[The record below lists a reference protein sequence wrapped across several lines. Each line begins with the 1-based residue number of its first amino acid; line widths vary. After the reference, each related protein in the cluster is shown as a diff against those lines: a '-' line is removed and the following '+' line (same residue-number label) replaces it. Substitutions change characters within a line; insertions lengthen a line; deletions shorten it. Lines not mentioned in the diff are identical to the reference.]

1 MPNNALSTKQVILR
15 ISVII
20 ALAEYLIMLL
30 LGSFSFKFR
39 VYEEA
44 VFDILLLGLITTPLI
59 YFMVIRPFVA
69 ARDEAMNYI
78 SHLAHTDPLTK
89 LPNRRLLSSY
99 FQKYMASALRHN
111 SCGAV
116 LLLDLDGFKP
126 LNDKY
131 GHEVGDMVL
140 IEVANRIQSAIR
152 SEDVAARL
160 GGDEFVILLH
170 PIEETKTKMSVIAY
184 QVAEKLVE
192 QISKPIVSNGAEFSV
207 GASVGVRLFSSEIL
221 DTDTVIREADIAMYK
236 AKQHGKGRVEL
247 FNTPYVSQINSA

>member
-1 MPNNALSTKQVILR
+1 MDSNALSTRQVIFR
-15 ISVII
+15 IIGII
-20 ALAEYLIMLL
+20 SLAEYLIMLV

-44 VFDILLLGLITTPLI
+44 VFDIVLLALITTPLI
-59 YFMVIRPFVA
+59 YYVVIRPFVA
-69 ARDEAMNYI
+69 ARDEALNHV

-89 LPNRRLLSSY
+89 LPNRRMLSSY

-126 LNDKY
+126 LNDRY
-131 GHEVGDMVL
+131 GHEVGDKVL
-140 IEVANRIQSAIR
+140 IEVANRILSAIR

-170 PIEETKTKMSVIAY
+170 PIDEIKSKMSVIAF

-192 QISKPIVSNGAEFSV
+192 QISRPITFNETEVNVGVSI
-207 GASVGVRLFSSEIL
+207 GVRLFSSEVL

-236 AKQHGKGRVEL
+236 AKQHGKGRVEIFDYSEL
-247 FNTPYVSQINSA
+247 LQAN

>member
-1 MPNNALSTKQVILR
+1 MASSALSTKQVILR
-15 ISVII
+15 IVGII
-20 ALAEYLIMLL
+20 SLAEYLIMLV

-44 VFDILLLGLITTPLI
+44 VFDIVLLGLITTPLI
-59 YFMVIRPFVA
+59 YYVVIRPFVA
-69 ARDEAMNYI
+69 ARDEALHHI

-89 LPNRRLLSSY
+89 LPNRRMLSSY

-126 LNDKY
+126 LNDQY
-131 GHEVGDMVL
+131 GHEIGDKVL
-140 IEVANRIQSAIR
+140 VEVANRISSAIR

-170 PIEETKTKMSVIAY
+170 PIEEIKSKMSAIAL

-192 QISKPIVSNGAEFSV
+192 QISKPIIFNEIEVNV
-207 GASVGVRLFSSEIL
+207 GASVGVRMFSSEVL
-221 DTDTVIREADIAMYK
+221 DTDTAIREADIAMYQ
-236 AKQHGKGRVEL
+236 AKQRGKGRVEIFENPQL
-247 FNTPYVSQINSA
+247 LQAK